1 VIRKSI
7 PKSQNVFTV
16 LKIKENLNHDML
28 KLIMIIDQWLGN
40 PLKSSF
46 GFCS

>member
-16 LKIKENLNHDML
+16 LKIKENNHDML
-28 KLIMIIDQWLGN
+28 KLIMISGLVN
-40 PLKSSF
+40 P
-46 GFCS
+46 